1 MNNDWLFK
9 VVPIFIGFVFIV
21 TIGIWVVIGL
31 VGLKAVEKVD
41 KQGLKSV
48 ISDVWNGRDNKL

>member
-9 VVPIFIGFVFIV
+9 IVPIFIGFVFIV
-21 TIGIWVVIGL
+21 TIGIWIVIGL

-48 ISDVWNGRDNKL
+48 ISDVWNGRDKP